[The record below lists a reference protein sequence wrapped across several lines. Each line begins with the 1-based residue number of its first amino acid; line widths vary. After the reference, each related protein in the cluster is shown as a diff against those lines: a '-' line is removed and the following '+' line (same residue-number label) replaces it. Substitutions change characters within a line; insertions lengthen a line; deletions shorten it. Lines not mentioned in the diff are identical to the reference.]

1 MIWVTRFIHYLGY
14 ITKYGLG
21 FNEFFEIILSVLP
34 SLLVLIIPICTF
46 ISTIIYYS
54 KINKNNELIILQNSG
69 LRKKDLL
76 IPSFSI
82 GLISCFVLYFI
93 MFYILPRG
101 NILFSKLY
109 DSMRHNAIK
118 FLLNSDDFRIFKNI
132 TVHSNCHD
140 GGKLNSLVIYIDDK
154 SNKKTKIIYAKNAE
168 IIEEKYLKLCDG
180 SIHFMKFDDQNGANM
195 IFFKDYILD
204 INEFL
209 PIEKQKKYN
218 DIEFLNIKDILK
230 IKNKDNYLIVEIVYR
245 ITNPLFV
252 IVLALFSSLL
262 VLKINF
268 TRSDSNLKSF
278 FIFLVNLFLFAI
290 FSYLFKLSKLNLLFM
305 YLMLLVILVPS
316 IYILISILEK

>member
-1 MIWVTRFIHYLGY
+1 MIWVTRSIRYLGY
-14 ITKYGLG
+14 ITKYGLS

-34 SLLVLIIPICTF
+34 NLLVLIIPICTF

-82 GLISCFVLYFI
+82 GLISCLVLYFI

-109 DSMRHNAIK
+109 DSMRHNAVK

-132 TVHSNCHD
+132 TVHSSWRD
-140 GGKLNSLVIYIDDK
+140 GNKLSSLMIYIDDK
-154 SNKKTKIIYAKNAE
+154 SNKKSKIIYAKNAE
-168 IIEEKYLKLCDG
+168 ILEEKYLKLSDG
-180 SIHFMKFDDQNGANM
+180 SIHFMKSNNKSDANM

-218 DIEFLNIKDILK
+218 DVEFLNIKDILR
-230 IKNKDNYLIVEIVYR
+230 IKNKSSYLIAEIVYR
-245 ITNPLFV
+245 VANPLFV
-252 IVLALFSSLL
+252 IILALLSSLL

-268 TRSDSNLKSF
+268 TRSDSNFKSI
-278 FIFLVNLFLFAI
+278 FIFLANLLLFAI
-290 FSYLFKLSKLNLLFM
+290 FSYLFKLSKLNWLFI
-305 YLMLLVILVPS
+305 YLMLLVMLIPS
-316 IYILISILEK
+316 VYILISILEK